1 MTQSVNSVKMY
12 FMEPV
17 TVKTEK
23 TVFGGN
29 TIAKI
34 NSKTVFIPFTLPDE
48 TLSINIVQ
56 HKSDYDNAE
65 IIKILDPSPYRKNP
79 ECKYYGSCGGC
90 NMMHIKSEYQRELR
104 KQMLNDAFLANKIE
118 LPQIQVIYG
127 PDFNYRSRFQFTDG
141 GLCQKNANNVITIDQ
156 CLCAE
161 TAINEYLKST
171 PAENRPKGRTHFFA
185 SSKAVDKSIKI
196 TCENP
201 KNKQSVQNNRQSN
214 KSSKKYKFKENKYF
228 AGTVISPQD
237 TETVQLNGKNISF
250 DVRGFFQSNL
260 DVFEKV
266 LKILVEKLPHGQ
278 NILDMYAGCGAISC
292 FLGQNFNN
300 VTLVEHNRDAL
311 VFAEQNMAGIPH
323 ISYGMSGASWVKNCA
338 STCPQFDACVVDPP
352 RSGMEKEVLDYF
364 CKSDIPFIAYLSCNP
379 STQSRDCQKLLKAGY
394 KIQEAYLMD
403 FYPNTSHIESLI
415 FLSRSLSLSKG
426 N

>member
-56 HKSDYDNAE
+56 HKNDYDNAE
-65 IIKILDPSPYRKNP
+65 IIKIIEPSPYRKTP

-90 NMMHIKSEYQRELR
+90 NMMHIQSEYQRVLR
-104 KQMLNDAFLANKIE
+104 KQMLYDAFLANKIE
-118 LPQIQVIYG
+118 LPEINVIYG

-141 GLCQKNANNVITIDQ
+141 GLCQKNANNVITIDE

-161 TAINEYLKST
+161 PMINEYLKST
-171 PAENRPKGRTHFFA
+171 PVENRPKGRAHFFA
-185 SSKAVDKSIKI
+185 SNKAADKSIKI
-196 TCENP
+196 TSENP
-201 KNKQSVQNNRQSN
+201 KNKRSVQNNRQSN

-228 AGTVISPQD
+228 AGTVLSPQD
-237 TETVQLNGKNISF
+237 TVTVKLNGKNISF

-266 LKILVEKLPHGQ
+266 LKILTQKLPHGQ

-292 FLGQNFNN
+292 FLGDNFDN

-311 VFAEQNMAGIPH
+311 VFAEQNMAGTPH
-323 ISYGMSGASWVKNCA
+323 ISYGMSGAAWVKNCA

-379 STQSRDCQKLLKAGY
+379 STQSRDCEKLLKAGY

-415 FLSRSLSLSKG
+415 FLSRSQSLSKG

>member
-1 MTQSVNSVKMY
+1 
-12 FMEPV
+12 METT

-23 TVFGGN
+23 MVFGGN

-34 NSKTVFIPFTLPDE
+34 NSKTVFIPYSLPDE

-65 IIKILDPSPYRKNP
+65 IIKIIEPSPYRKNP

-90 NMMHIKSEYQRELR
+90 NMMHIQSEYQRQLR
-104 KQMLNDAFLANKIE
+104 TQMLYDAFTANKIE
-118 LPQIQVIYG
+118 LPQINVIYG

-141 GLCQKNANNVITIDQ
+141 GLCQKNANNVITIDK

-161 TAINEYLKST
+161 PGINEYLAST
-171 PAENRPKGRTHFFA
+171 PVEKRPKGRAHFFA
-185 SSKAVDKSIKI
+185 SQKATDKSIKI
-196 TCENP
+196 TSENS
-201 KNKQSVQNNRQSN
+201 KNNQSVQNNRQFN

-228 AGTVISPQD
+228 AGTVLSPQD
-237 TETVQLNGKNISF
+237 TVTVELNGKPVSF

-260 DVFEKV
+260 EVFEKV
-266 LKILVEKLPHGQ
+266 LKIITEKLPQGQ

-292 FLGQNFNN
+292 FLGQNFKN

-311 VFAEQNMAGIPH
+311 VFAEQNMAGTPH

-338 STCPQFDACVVDPP
+338 STCPAFDAAVVDPP
-352 RSGMEKEVLDYF
+352 RSGMEKEVLEYF
-364 CKSDIPFIAYLSCNP
+364 CKSHIPFIAYLSCNP
-379 STQSRDCQKLLKAGY
+379 STQSRDCQKLLAAGY
-394 KIQEAYLMD
+394 KIESAYLMD
-403 FYPNTSHIESLI
+403 FYPNTSHIESLM

-426 N
+426 E